1 MHCKIIYLGQDIVLV
16 SQFIFSWSVFFKDC
30 SLSYIYILYFFSAMS
45 LIWIWIYIMGGHWI
59 RIRIEPSA
67 ALGSAVYLVQG
78 LGICS
83 LVFRANCTFLSAK
96 ERFALFK
103 V

>member
-30 SLSYIYILYFFSAMS
+30 SLYYIYILYFFSAMS

-59 RIRIEPSA
+59 LIRIEPSA
-67 ALGSAVYLVQG
+67 ALGSAVYKVWEFALW
-78 LGICS
+78 
-83 LVFRANCTFLSAK
+83 FLEQIARFLRAK